1 MRWCHAAGSWRSRCR
16 GGPLALVVMLGR
28 ADSHVVE
35 AGSRVVMGAAGHEL
49 VSVDVLDRWLLY
61 RRRSTTLAWGVYR
74 MRLVRGMS
82 RSPTNSSSLS
92 R

>member
-1 MRWCHAAGSWRSRCR
+1 
-16 GGPLALVVMLGR
+16 
-28 ADSHVVE
+28 
-35 AGSRVVMGAAGHEL
+35 MGAAGHEL